1 MNRIGIILAT
11 GCAGLALLVAAFGG
25 VRAYRPARADHAAL
39 AQPKTPAQPVADKSD
54 AQEDDDETT
63 IRFVKNPEQIPLF
76 MARDLDGNVISSAAY
91 KGKVVFINFWATWCP
106 PCREEIPELI
116 KLQDKYKDQ
125 LQILAI
131 SEDEAPA
138 EALKSFARQAHINY
152 PIMQVT
158 REIETDFG
166 GVPALPTVFVINKDG
181 GIVQKHVGFYPVSV
195 YDREVRAL
203 AGMPIDAKIET
214 FEDTGQIFLK
224 NAKNATELPGVDLS
238 KLTPAQKQVALRRLN
253 SESCTC
259 GCRLT
264 LAQCRIN
271 DTACP
276 TSRKLANQ
284 IVQEILSGKPSE
296 PPAAKP
302 DDDDTS
308 TD

>member
-1 MNRIGIILAT
+1 MNRIGIILAS

-25 VRAYRPARADHAAL
+25 VRAYRPAASVHASVAS
-39 AQPKTPAQPVADKSD
+39 PKAAAQPVADNSS
-54 AQEDDDETT
+54 AQDDDDAMV
-63 IRFVKNPEQIPLF
+63 IRFAKNPEPVPLF
-76 MARDLDGNVISSAAY
+76 MARDIDGNVISTAAF
-91 KGKVVFINFWATWCP
+91 KGKVVFVNFWATWCP
-106 PCREEIPELI
+106 PCREEIPELV

-138 EALKSFARQAHINY
+138 EVLKAFARQAHINY

-203 AGMPIDAKIET
+203 VGMSVDVKIET
-214 FEDTGQIFLK
+214 FEDTGQIFIK

-238 KLTPAQKQVALRRLN
+238 KLSPAQKQIALRRMN
-253 SESCTC
+253 SETCTC

-271 DTACP
+271 DTVCP
-276 TSRKLANQ
+276 TSRKLANA

-296 PPAAKP
+296 PPAKP
-302 DDDDTS
+302 DDDDSS